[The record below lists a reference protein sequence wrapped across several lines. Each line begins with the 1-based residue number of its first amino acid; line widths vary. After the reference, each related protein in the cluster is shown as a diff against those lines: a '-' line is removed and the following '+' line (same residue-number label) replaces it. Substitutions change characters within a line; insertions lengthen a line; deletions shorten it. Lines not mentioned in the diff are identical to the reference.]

1 MSMPRRIELRFGV
14 APWLRS
20 AQRLAFLLAILAL
33 GLSPAA
39 WPWRIAA
46 LVALA
51 IAWCFEERRATRRDQ
66 AGQLVL
72 FADGRLRLDRDG
84 AEQYGLAM
92 AAAWVSRWFCVLRW
106 ADNEEGRT
114 RTCLICASENH
125 PDDYRRLLTCLRLG
139 AFENR
144 ELTV

>member
-1 MSMPRRIELRFGV
+1 MPRHLELRFGV

-20 AQRLAFLLAILAL
+20 AQRLAFLLAVLAL

-46 LVALA
+46 LAALA
-51 IAWCFEERRATRRDQ
+51 IAWRFEERRAMLRDQ
-66 AGQLVL
+66 AGRLAL
-72 FADGRLRLDRDG
+72 HLDGRLRLDRDD
-84 AEQYGLAM
+84 AEQHGLAM
-92 AAAWVSRWFCVLRW
+92 GAAWVSRWFCVLRW
-106 ADNEEGRT
+106 VDNEEGRT
-114 RTCLICASENH
+114 HTCLVCASENH

-144 ELTV
+144 EATT